1 MSSNDNRVVVRTGS
15 TLRTEVVANGYT
27 LLADEPI
34 GLGGANSGPTPY
46 DYLLAAL
53 GSCTAMTL
61 RMYAD
66 HKKWPLESVA
76 VRLQHQKVYRRNC
89 EECETKDRKI
99 DRIGLEPELGGAL
112 GESQRRRLLEIA
124 ERCPVHRTLEPEVL
138 VETAEKPL
146 RRSGRLRAGSAPG
159 AVAQSSE
166 THRFSTPAA
175 SRTPARRCREDPHDG
190 SRVHPKNGSTD
201 QKGMR

>member
-34 GLGGANSGPTPY
+34 GLGGTNSGPTPY

-76 VRLQHQKVYRRNC
+76 VRLQHQKVYRRDC

-99 DRIGLEPELGGAL
+99 DRIRLELELAGPL
-112 GESQRRRLLEIA
+112 EEPQRGRLLEIA
-124 ERCPVHRTLEPEVL
+124 EMCPVHRTLESEVMMETSL
-138 VETAEKPL
+138 VGIRDRAIATN
-146 RRSGRLRAGSAPG
+146 RNSRSFERERNAAQAGQENWIEG
-159 AVAQSSE
+159 SE
-166 THRFSTPAA
+166 RDTR
-175 SRTPARRCREDPHDG
+175 
-190 SRVHPKNGSTD
+190 
-201 QKGMR
+201 

>member
-34 GLGGANSGPTPY
+34 GLGGTNSGPTPY

-66 HKKWPLESVA
+66 HKKWSLESVT
-76 VRLQHQKVYRRNC
+76 VRLQHQKVYRQDC

-99 DRIGLEPELGGAL
+99 DRIGLELELGGAL
-112 GESQRRRLLEIA
+112 EESQRRRLLEIA
-124 ERCPVHRTLEPEVL
+124 ERCPVHRTLESEVL
-138 VETAEKPL
+138 VETAVEPL
-146 RRSGRLRAGSAPG
+146 RRSGRLREGSAPS
-159 AVAQSSE
+159 AAAQSSE

-175 SRTPARRCREDPHDG
+175 SRTPARRSGEDPRDG
-190 SRVHPKNGSTD
+190 SRVHPKNGSAD
-201 QKGMR
+201 QKEMR

>member
-34 GLGGANSGPTPY
+34 GLGGTNSGPTPY

-66 HKKWPLESVA
+66 HKKWSLESVT
-76 VRLQHQKVYRRNC
+76 VRLQHQKVYRRDC

-99 DRIGLEPELGGAL
+99 DRIRLELELGGAL
-112 GESQRRRLLEIA
+112 EESQRRRLLKIA
-124 ERCPVHRTLEPEVL
+124 ERCPVHRTLESEVQ
-138 VETAEKPL
+138 VETAVEPL
-146 RRSGRLRAGSAPG
+146 RRSERLRAGSVSGPSA
-159 AVAQSSE
+159 E
-166 THRFSTPAA
+166 
-175 SRTPARRCREDPHDG
+175 
-190 SRVHPKNGSTD
+190 N
-201 QKGMR
+201 

>member
-15 TLRTEVVANGYT
+15 TLRTEVMANGYT

-66 HKKWPLESVA
+66 HKKWPLESVT
-76 VRLQHQKVYRRNC
+76 VRLQHQKVYRR
-89 EECETKDRKI
+89 
-99 DRIGLEPELGGAL
+99 GLEGGEEKGPE
-112 GESQRRRLLEIA
+112 
-124 ERCPVHRTLEPEVL
+124 
-138 VETAEKPL
+138 
-146 RRSGRLRAGSAPG
+146 
-159 AVAQSSE
+159 QSIN
-166 THRFSTPAA
+166 
-175 SRTPARRCREDPHDG
+175 C
-190 SRVHPKNGSTD
+190 VWV
-201 QKGMR
+201 

>member
-1 MSSNDNRVVVRTGS
+1 MSSKDNRVVARTGS
-15 TLRTEVVANGYT
+15 ALRTEVMANGYT
-27 LLADEPI
+27 LVADEPI
-34 GLGGANSGPTPY
+34 GMGGTNSGPTPY

-66 HKKWPLESVA
+66 RKKWPLKSVA
-76 VRLQHQKVYRRNC
+76 VRLQHEKVYRWDC
-89 EECETKDRKI
+89 EECQTKNRKI
-99 DRIGLEPELGGAL
+99 DLIRLELELGGAL

-124 ERCPVHRTLEPEVL
+124 ERCPVHRMLESEVL

-146 RRSGRLRAGSAPG
+146 RRSGRLRAGSALG
-159 AVAQSSE
+159 APAQSSE

-175 SRTPARRCREDPHDG
+175 FQAPARRVGEDYHD
-190 SRVHPKNGSTD
+190 SNQAHPNSDRPTKRS
-201 QKGMR
+201 